1 MRSFLWAAK
10 KLKPNVVCLGQKPYI
25 EHGGA
30 MTRDELLADRTDD
43 PVLTPEQFE
52 MALRLAVAE
61 FKAEELEKR
70 HRRRA
75 QPAKH
80 RDLMS
85 DDTNGADEAELLA
98 GVGKM

>member
-1 MRSFLWAAK
+1 
-10 KLKPNVVCLGQKPYI
+10 
-25 EHGGA
+25 

-70 HRRRA
+70 RRHRA

-85 DDTNGADEAELLA
+85 DETNGAEEAELLA
-98 GVGKM
+98 GLGRM